1 MEVQSLENDLEQQI
15 SHIIDLYEDSLDLN
29 TINCINL
36 FEAYPQLS
44 QVQFIHQIDA
54 SLFLIQ
60 DKEGI
65 IWILNATNMNFQKFD
80 IVKQNYCEN
89 IEIIREHNFIILNY
103 QSLIYFVQLK
113 NVNDQL
119 ELELIDTYEV
129 DSRDNIQI
137 KKIVFNRFYDKEF
150 YVLQI
155 FVLTKQNQVI
165 QINKGYCEYEERII
179 IDLEKSEKQIIDLAL
194 LNGKLYLLFDDQY
207 IIISQENTEYYES
220 AGDFQ
225 QFINFQ
231 INQEEKLAFL
241 GKNKISFEGVEYLF
255 EGANISYFKDG
266 IENKSQKTFLFEVN
280 KRINYAS
287 FDFQSSEIIK
297 ILDLS
302 QLQMCQDIKCIFQIN
317 SPSRMF
323 LIMNKMNSIILIAK
337 FNFYNYML
345 NSVNS
350 KVNYI
355 EFYEQYANIMK
366 KKLKKKQL
374 KRAYYNKKEQINNS
388 YESDSN
394 LDPKD
399 SFENQQNPNQSN
411 QVDAQCLMKSN
422 SQEVQTKQ
430 NKVQS
435 DNDQFDNLNNSFD
448 SDEVILDMDT
458 QQLIQY
464 VKDCENKK
472 KIKNQKINESD
483 DQNEEMSDKI
493 KYEKI
498 ESAFHKFQQ
507 IKSNKQVII
516 EILKEG
522 FHQTQLQYSKYL
534 YNGKQVN
541 KQQELC
547 QICKKPICV
556 SNEESSKQSQQQQ
569 KNKAEGKIFF
579 ILCRHSFH
587 KHCILLSSTYSQN
600 FKFNQCPICANYECL
615 QELPA
620 HSFF

>member
-1 MEVQSLENDLEQQI
+1 MEELSLENNLEQHI

-44 QVQFIHQIDA
+44 QVYFIHQIDA
-54 SLFLIQ
+54 QIFLIQ

-65 IWILNATNMNFQKFD
+65 LWILNATNMNFQKFD
-80 IVKQNYCEN
+80 IIKQKQCEN

-103 QSLIYFVQLK
+103 QSLIYFIQLR
-113 NVNDQL
+113 NQNGTL

-137 KKIVFNRFYDKEF
+137 KKITFNRFYDKEF

-179 IDLEKSEKQIIDLAL
+179 IDLEKSEKQIIDIAL
-194 LNGKLYLLFDDQY
+194 LNGKLFLLFNDQY
-207 IIISQENTEYYES
+207 IVISQENTEYYQS
-220 AGDFQ
+220 ADNFQ
-225 QFINFQ
+225 QLINVQ
-231 INQEEKLAFL
+231 INQKDKLAFL

-255 EGANISYFKDG
+255 ESANIFDFKDE
-266 IENKSQKTFLFEVN
+266 IENKNSKKFLFHAN
-280 KRINYAS
+280 KRINYVS
-287 FDFQSSEIIK
+287 FDFEASKLSK

-302 QLQMCQDIKCIFQIN
+302 ELQFCEDIKSVFQIN
-317 SPSRMF
+317 NPSRMF
-323 LIMNKMNSIILIAK
+323 LIQNKMNNLFLIAK

-345 NSVNS
+345 SSVNN

-355 EFYEQYANIMK
+355 KSYEQYANAMSQK
-366 KKLKKKQL
+366 LLKKQI
-374 KRAYYNKKEQINNS
+374 KRLQKIKTEQSNNLL
-388 YESDSN
+388 ESDSS

-399 SFENQQNPNQSN
+399 HFESKQELEKINQGGKQN
-411 QVDAQCLMKSN
+411 LITYN
-422 SQEVQTKQ
+422 SQTDQTHQ
-430 NKVQS
+430 NKVQCGK
-435 DNDQFDNLNNSFD
+435 DQFEDLNDGYD
-448 SDEVILDMDT
+448 SDEAVLDLDT

-464 VKDCENKK
+464 VKECENQKK
-472 KIKNQKINESD
+472 LRDQKMIELD
-483 DQNEEMSDKI
+483 DQDNEQSDKI

-498 ESAFHKFQQ
+498 QNAFHKFQQ
-507 IKSNKQVII
+507 IKSNKQVIV

-522 FHQTQLQYSKYL
+522 VYQTQLQYSKYL

-547 QICKKPICV
+547 QICKKPICI
-556 SNEESSKQSQQQQ
+556 SNEENSKQSQQQR
-569 KNKAEGKIFF
+569 NKVEGKIFF

-587 KHCILLSSTYSQN
+587 KNCILFSTAYSQN

-615 QELPA
+615 QDLPA